1 MALRLDLK
9 VMAQMIM
16 DNNLPLPQIHSF
28 FRVMAVSK
36 VLKPLLDALLR
47 LIYLL
52 DEPSGIPIL
61 SPLDQ
66 HDIYYRIPVGDEG
79 L

>member
-1 MALRLDLK
+1 
-9 VMAQMIM
+9 
-16 DNNLPLPQIHSF
+16 
-28 FRVMAVSK
+28 MAVSK